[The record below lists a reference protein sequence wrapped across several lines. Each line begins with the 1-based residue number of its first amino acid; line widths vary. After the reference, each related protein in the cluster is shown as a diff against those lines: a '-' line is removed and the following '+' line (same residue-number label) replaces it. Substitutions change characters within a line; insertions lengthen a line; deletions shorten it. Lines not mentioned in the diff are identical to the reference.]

1 MGNWTFTTWFRKNK
15 NINSVGSKVSSAT
28 SPMVFMNAQTAA
40 PTSDRDKFINAN
52 GITFTVYPATGG
64 HIVEFRSYDS
74 TMDRLTTRLHV
85 IPEGEEF
92 AQRIAETVTLECLR
106 GKQ

>member
-1 MGNWTFTTWFRKNK
+1 MGNWTFTGWFSKNK
-15 NINSVGSKVSSAT
+15 NRNLVGSSSTT

-40 PTSDRDKFINAN
+40 QTSDRDKFINAN